1 MAVPL
6 PQSIYRFDD
15 RETYVFA
22 GNVKIATTDLYQF
35 LSTMGTDFSVATNVS
50 GATFLKGQAIGRG
63 PAATGYDLAA
73 NAALST
79 QAIGLA
85 CEFSIAGQGAI
96 VQLSG
101 PFCLFDW
108 TNITGTVQ
116 LLPRTTYYLGAVPGS
131 LTNIAPAG
139 PAIGQRVGY
148 SISPNVLNIN
158 IDLVDSG
165 SAPSGS
171 SGIAAAWFFSN
182 CC

>member
-1 MAVPL
+1 VPL
-6 PQSIYRFDD
+6 PQSIFRFDD
-15 RETYVFA
+15 RETFVYA
-22 GNVKIATTDLYQF
+22 GDVQISTVALYQF
-35 LSTMGTDFSVATNVS
+35 LSTMGTDFAVATNVS
-50 GATFLKGQAIGRG
+50 GVRFTKGQAIGRG
-63 PAATGYDLAA
+63 PADTGYDLAS

-108 TNITGTVQ
+108 TAITGTVQ

-131 LTNIAPAG
+131 LTNIAPVG

-148 SISPNVLNIN
+148 SISPFVLNIN
-158 IDLVDSG
+158 LDLVDSG
-165 SAPSGS
+165 GGPVSSSSAV
-171 SGIAAAWFFSN
+171 AAAWFFSN